1 MANNMLNLELL
12 ANRRARRNRNNA
24 IRAGQIGTMMNPG
37 TMSALPPTMTM
48 RAGEVLTD
56 YLSGLRKVF
65 PEANPIGQAI
75 EDFMLQPSEEMAAQM
90 VEGNPYAVFDTR
102 AGQQL
107 INPVLPEAVG
117 LAPVGAIA
125 KTPGL
130 VAPAA
135 IYAAGRGAEGL
146 LGITDAIKKAQA
158 EAPGLVEGLLS
169 ADPRMNVM
177 MAQGLMAPEP
187 RFKQPDYM
195 GFRSTVED
203 VVNLDTFPNRGS
215 AEQMEAALGQGK
227 SKSLPKPVTAQLG
240 NRKIDKEELKFLGI
254 TDLLE
259 EAKRTGQPVTKEQ
272 IQNVI
277 ESNRSNMYLEQEV
290 LENIP
295 SEANL
300 RDEVISY
307 EDSYGQEFINDEID
321 YLLTDNEEYAKRL
334 ADNPDDEDA
343 IRDEIYQ
350 MLEENYNYEP
360 TQRIRLLD
368 NDGDETEIYAVG
380 SDDMGWTIRKG
391 GDNWDDSETL
401 TVNRDFQTITNRNI
415 DRHSPMEISNENEA
429 RVQLE
434 LLANEEGYSG
444 EGALHRQ
451 YVAEDAANEASPIYR
466 NGGDMGNISGEP
478 TNYREIVV
486 RSPET
491 AGGDIGSH
499 YGDDVAYHMRV
510 SDRKYTPDSK
520 DLEYEYDSVSQ
531 QMRPVGKVTR
541 EDALYVDEIQ
551 SDYAQAGAGRKMRL
565 TEDEQTILDNLD
577 IDAKTKNLALSRF
590 DTPEAQ
596 AAKEDLYKVL
606 MDDFEAKKIEQ
617 KRIMTKYEV
626 SDNAGINKDS
636 LSVDEISYHNLMND
650 VLGRLSKARAGATL
664 KEQPLVAGQ
673 EKWVQHAVK
682 NLITEM
688 VETGKDR
695 VIFTSGKNQADYWG
709 EKGLEQFY
717 DVRLKK
723 EVEKVLKGID
733 KDAFEIVKA
742 PSGRAGEEVKHISI
756 KNTQKIKDFLEGV
769 GGKPKGFGMYS
780 AAPVAVGAGLLSG
793 QQENNNA
800 TTSGAGLLGV
810 R

>member
-24 IRAGQIGTMMNPG
+24 IRAGQMGTMMNPG

-107 INPVLPEAVG
+107 INPAFPEALG
-117 LAPVGAIA
+117 LVPVGAIA
-125 KTPGL
+125 KTPAV

-146 LGITDAIKKAQA
+146 LGITDAIKKSQA
-158 EAPGLVEGLLS
+158 EAPGLVEGLLT
-169 ADPRMNVM
+169 AGVGRDPAMSVS
-177 MAQGLMAPEP
+177 MAAVPETTIP
-187 RFKQPDYM
+187 TSYEELLRFKQPDPM

-215 AEQMEAALGQGK
+215 AEQMEAALGQKGGL
-227 SKSLPKPVTAQLG
+227 SKPVTAQLG

-254 TDLLE
+254 TDVLE

-272 IQNVI
+272 IQNAI

-300 RDEVISY
+300 K
-307 EDSYGQEFINDEID
+307 DEIIPYEEAED
-321 YLLTDNEEYAKRL
+321 YDDIQERINEHLEESIWAQKL
-334 ADNPDDEDA
+334 AENPDQEDA
-343 IRDEIYQ
+343 IREEIYN
-350 MLEENYNYEP
+350 MMEKYYNEYP
-360 TQRIRLLD
+360 TKYIRLLD
-368 NDGDETEIYAVG
+368 DGGNETDVYAVG
-380 SDDMGWTIRKG
+380 SDGMGWEIRKG
-391 GDNWDDSETL
+391 GDNWDNSDTL
-401 TVNRDFQTITNRNI
+401 TINRDFESTALGKTE
-415 DRHSPMEISNENEA
+415 PMQISNENEA

-434 LLANEEGYSG
+434 LLAMEEGYAG
-444 EGALHRQ
+444 EGTQFRDHI
-451 YVAEDAANEASPIYR
+451 AEDYDY
-466 NGGDMGNISGEP
+466 DMGDISGEP

-486 RSPET
+486 RSPKT

-499 YGDDVAYHMRV
+499 YGLDVAYHMRV
-510 SDRKYTPDSK
+510 SDREYTEDA
-520 DLEYEYDSVSQ
+520 
-531 QMRPVGKVTR
+531 GKIS
-541 EDALYVDEIQ
+541 EELGISGKMEPFDMSYKQDALYVDEIQ

-596 AAKEDLYKVL
+596 AAKEEFYKAL
-606 MDDFEAKKIEQ
+606 D
-617 KRIMTKYEV
+617 KYKTE
-626 SDNAGINKDS
+626 NQNENPAF
-636 LSVDEISYHNLMND
+636 DEINT
-650 VLGRLSKARAGATL
+650 VLGRLASRARYDATL

-695 VIFTSGKNQADYWG
+695 IIFTNGKNQADYWN
-709 EKGLEQFY
+709 EEGLEKFY

-733 KDAFEIVKA
+733 KDAFEMVDGKEHSYDGINIE
-742 PSGRAGEEVKHISI
+742 PLKHISI
-756 KNTQKIKDFLEGV
+756 KNTQKIRDFLEGV

-793 QQENNNA
+793 QQEDNNA

>member
-24 IRAGQIGTMMNPG
+24 IRAGQMGTMMQSPASPLTDPLFYQDIASNIGAVGRGAKNLPVFLAGGAGDLAHMVVNPFMQLAG
-37 TMSALPPTMTM
+37 QGVPPEQSFMTS
-48 RAGEVLTD
+48 D
-56 YLSGLRKVF
+56 YLSQIPAIKSYLGEQEDSLPFLAGKYLSPVAALKV
-65 PEANPIGQAI
+65 PDIT
-75 EDFMLQPSEEMAAQM
+75 
-90 VEGNPYAVFDTR
+90 EG
-102 AGQQL
+102 
-107 INPVLPEAVG
+107 
-117 LAPVGAIA
+117 IA
-125 KTPGL
+125 KLGMQ
-130 VAPAA
+130 VAPKVS
-135 IYAAGRGAEGL
+135 GL
-146 LGITDAIKKAQA
+146 LDNLTAEPSALDQITQ
-158 EAPGLVEGLLS
+158 GLLS
-169 ADPRMNVM
+169 ADPRMNVL

-187 RFKQPDYM
+187 KFKQPDYM

-215 AEQMEAALGQGK
+215 AEQMEAALGQKGGL
-227 SKSLPKPVTAQLG
+227 SKPVTAQLG

-254 TDLLE
+254 TDVLE

-272 IQNVI
+272 IQNAI

-295 SEANL
+295 SEPNL
-300 RDEVISY
+300 KDEVLSY
-307 EDSYGQEFINDEID
+307 EDSYGSDYINSEID
-321 YLLTDNEEYAKRL
+321 YNLTDNEEYAKRL

-350 MLEENYNYEP
+350 MLEEQYNYEP

-368 NDGDETEIYAVG
+368 NDGDETEIYAIG
-380 SDDMGWTIRKG
+380 GDGMGWTIRKG

-401 TVNRDFQTITNRNI
+401 TVNGDFQTITNNTHLFDKPR
-415 DRHSPMEISNENEA
+415 EISNENEA

-444 EGALHRQ
+444 EGTQFRGN
-451 YVAEDAANEASPIYR
+451 VAEDY
-466 NGGDMGNISGEP
+466 DMGNIGGVD
-478 TNYREIVV
+478 NYREIVV
-486 RSPET
+486 RSPKT

-510 SDRKYTPDSK
+510 SDRKLTSSRDKSLLNAFPG
-520 DLEYEYDSVSQ
+520 EEN
-531 QMRPVGKVTR
+531 
-541 EDALYVDEIQ
+541 ALYVDEIQ
-551 SDYAQAGAGRKMRL
+551 SDYAQAGAGRKGVGGAPPIDYSGL
-565 TEDEQTILDNLD
+565 TNYILQKPYG
-577 IDAKTKNLALSRF
+577 ISEKEIKLAMSRF
-590 DTPEAQ
+590 DTPEAN
-596 AAKEDLYKVL
+596 AAREKILPVL
-606 MDDFEAKKIEQ
+606 SDIEP
-617 KRIMTKYEV
+617 
-626 SDNAGINKDS
+626 NLNPDS
-636 LSVDEISYHNLMND
+636 AFRQMYIPALKQRFRESN
-650 VLGRLSKARAGATL
+650 L

-695 VIFTSGKNQADYWG
+695 VIFTSGKNQADYWN
-709 EKGLEQFY
+709 EEGLEQFY
-717 DVRLKK
+717 DVTLKNK
-723 EVEKVLKGID
+723 VREVLKGID
-733 KDAFEIVKA
+733 KDAFEMVEA

-756 KNTQKIKDFLEGV
+756 KNTQKIRDFLEGV

-793 QQENNNA
+793 QQEDNNA

>member
-1 MANNMLNLELL
+1 
-12 ANRRARRNRNNA
+12 
-24 IRAGQIGTMMNPG
+24 
-37 TMSALPPTMTM
+37 
-48 RAGEVLTD
+48 
-56 YLSGLRKVF
+56 
-65 PEANPIGQAI
+65 
-75 EDFMLQPSEEMAAQM
+75 
-90 VEGNPYAVFDTR
+90 
-102 AGQQL
+102 
-107 INPVLPEAVG
+107 
-117 LAPVGAIA
+117 
-125 KTPGL
+125 
-130 VAPAA
+130 
-135 IYAAGRGAEGL
+135 
-146 LGITDAIKKAQA
+146 
-158 EAPGLVEGLLS
+158 
-169 ADPRMNVM
+169 MNVM
-177 MAQGLMAPEP
+177 MATVPETTIP
-187 RFKQPDYM
+187 TSYEELLRFKQPDPM

-203 VVNLDTFPNRGS
+203 VVNLDTFPTRGS
-215 AEQMEAALGQGK
+215 AEQMEAALGQKGGL
-227 SKSLPKPVTAQLG
+227 SKPVTAQLG

-254 TDLLE
+254 TDVLE

-277 ESNRSNMYLEQEV
+277 ESNRSNMYLDQEV

-295 SEANL
+295 SEPNL

-307 EDSYGQEFINDEID
+307 EDAYGSDFINEDIDD
-321 YLLTDNEEYAKRL
+321 YLTNNEEYAKRL

-350 MLEENYNYEP
+350 MLEENYSYEP
-360 TQRIRLLD
+360 LQRIRLLD
-368 NDGDETEIYAVG
+368 DGGNETDIYAIG
-380 SDDMGWTIRKG
+380 DLEGGWTIRKG
-391 GDNWDDSETL
+391 GDNWDDSVTM
-401 TVNRDFQTITNRNI
+401 TGDRDFQTVGGRGT
-415 DRHSPMEISNENEA
+415 PMEISNENEA

-444 EGALHRQ
+444 EGTKWREH
-451 YVAEDAANEASPIYR
+451 VAEDYN
-466 NGGDMGNISGEP
+466 MGNIGGVD
-478 TNYREIVV
+478 NYREIVV

-510 SDRKYTPDSK
+510 SDR
-520 DLEYEYDSVSQ
+520 EYKQ
-531 QMRPVGKVTR
+531 
-541 EDALYVDEIQ
+541 EDGIENALYVDEIQ
-551 SDYAQAGAGRKMRL
+551 SDYAQAGAGRKLRL

-596 AAKEDLYKVL
+596 AAKEEFYESLKRFEKIDHPTREFKYDRGMGDIHVSKAVKIGDRPVFNDPLEKV
-606 MDDFEAKKIEQ
+606 
-617 KRIMTKYEV
+617 V
-626 SDNAGINKDS
+626 
-636 LSVDEISYHNLMND
+636 
-650 VLGRLSKARAGATL
+650 GRLASRARYDATL

-717 DVRLKK
+717 DVTLKNK
-723 EVEKVLKGID
+723 VREVLKGID
-733 KDAFEIVKA
+733 KDAFEMVD
-742 PSGRAGEEVKHISI
+742 GGYDYEGAGGTGMVTNLPIIKHISI
-756 KNTQKIKDFLEGV
+756 KNTQKIRDFLEGV

-793 QQENNNA
+793 QQEDNNA
-800 TTSGAGLLGV
+800 TTSGAGLLGA